1 MTYKEAIKLI
11 DDNRKAL
18 DKYVL
23 HSDPAHLI
31 IGTFVASENRDKAIE
46 QRIFTE
52 CVQGHK
58 NNEDLLFELN
68 MISNDLIPFVVTQ
81 MKGEFISQPL
91 ASYLSIDS
99 DGSET
104 IPSE

>member
-23 HSDPAHLI
+23 HSDPARLI
-31 IGTFVASENRDKAIE
+31 VGTFVSSENRDNAIE

-58 NNEDLLFELN
+58 SNEDLLIELN
-68 MISNDLIPFVVTQ
+68 IFSNDLIPFVVIQTR
-81 MKGEFISQPL
+81 GENLSLPL
-91 ASYLSIDS
+91 ASYLSL
-99 DGSET
+99 G
-104 IPSE
+104 